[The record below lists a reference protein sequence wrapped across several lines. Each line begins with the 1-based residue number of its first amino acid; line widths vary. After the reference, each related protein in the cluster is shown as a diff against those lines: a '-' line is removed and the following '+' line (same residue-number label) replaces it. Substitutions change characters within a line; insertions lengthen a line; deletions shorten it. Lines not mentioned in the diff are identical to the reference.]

1 MWFGMLGPLEARC
14 GERRIDLGAPKQRA
28 VLAVLLI
35 EANRVVPVERLV
47 RMLWDDE
54 PPARSTGAL
63 QVYVSG
69 LRQALEPER
78 PARMRSSYVVTLP
91 PGYLL
96 RAGPDDVDAF
106 RFEALAAQGRGLLAG
121 GDAAGARQVLA
132 DSLSLWRGP
141 ALADLAREPF
151 AAREAARL
159 EELRAAAGEDRI
171 EADLALGH
179 HTRVIAELEFLVGEH
194 PLRERLW
201 ALLMRALYRSGR
213 QSEALRAYGRARRIL
228 GEELG
233 IQPSLAL
240 RQLEEGIL
248 RQAPELGWP
257 PPDRNLGA
265 LPHRPVAAP
274 VSGRSGVSHR
284 GLVGRREEL
293 RRFDHRLE
301 RLAAG
306 EGSVVLV
313 SGEPGIGKTRLVEE
327 LVARAGDPPAL
338 VAWGRCEEGEGTPSF
353 WPWVQIIRSVIA
365 GADPEALGRALAPGA
380 GEIAQIAPEV
390 KDLVAGLE
398 PPAAVEA
405 EVARAH
411 LYRAVHTLVAG
422 VAASAPLVLVVEDL
436 HWADLPSL
444 RLFEYVAHRA
454 AAGGVLLVATLRDSD
469 PAVSGPLAAIVGGL
483 AGHPSTQRMP
493 LSGLSAV
500 ECGVFITDTVGVAPS
515 AEVAA
520 TVHAHT
526 GGNPFFVVELARLLS
541 VEGAL
546 GQEGGRALQVPAG
559 VRDVI
564 SRRLRRLPAPTR
576 DLLDLAAVLGRE
588 VDPALVAVAARID
601 EDEAALRLEA
611 AVAAGLLVP
620 APGSVAGRRFSHALV
635 QQTIQSEMAA
645 PARARAHARAAVALR
660 VIHGDDAD
668 HAGERA
674 HHLLEGVP
682 VVDPEEACTAAL
694 AAAEV
699 SQRRLAYER
708 AAELLRRALEV
719 TARMPPG
726 RARTH
731 RELDVHHRLARL
743 LSVTEGYQS
752 DAVAAEWH
760 AARELSLRL
769 GDTPEVLDSVW
780 GLARLTRTRAEFT
793 TSVMFGREL
802 LDLAGASP
810 SASPLFA
817 IAGWETVGMVAL
829 FTGEVDTAVRHL
841 TEMVERADAA
851 TAADRALVLE
861 PSVAGRC
868 YLACA
873 RWLAADADGAA
884 AMMAEARAVAG
895 ASRHPLTQAVAGL
908 YSAKLATMQAAAEDA
923 VMWTD
928 EVYHLAARGPVGPL
942 EEVAGV
948 LAAWARARLGDH
960 DGQEARLARAI
971 SALRASG
978 WRLAMTYFL
987 WLQADAHLAA
997 GRLDRAIATAE
1008 RGLAEAEAT
1017 GERYYEAELCRLIGQ
1032 AVLDA
1037 GPRPDREAARAWF
1050 GRARAAAQ
1058 QQGSVPFRR
1067 RAEEALAAVRVPA
1080 ARTPGGGRR

>member
-28 VLAVLLI
+28 VLALLLI

-47 RMLWDDE
+47 RVLWDDQ
-54 PPARSTGAL
+54 PPARSSGAL

-69 LRQALEPER
+69 LRRALEPER
-78 PARMRSSYVVTLP
+78 PARMRSSYVVTQA

-96 RAGPDDVDAF
+96 RAGPEEVDAF
-106 RFEALAAQGRGLLAG
+106 RFEALAAHGRGLLAG

-228 GEELG
+228 AEELG

-265 LPHRPVAAP
+265 LAHRPAAA
-274 VSGRSGVSHR
+274 SGRRGVSNR
-284 GLVGRREEL
+284 GLVGRRDEL
-293 RRFDHRLE
+293 RRFDHRRE

-353 WPWVQIIRSVIA
+353 WPWVQIIRSLIA

-411 LYRAVHTLVAG
+411 LYRAVHALVAG
-422 VAASAPLVLVVEDL
+422 VAASTPLVLAVEDL

-454 AAGGVLLVATLRDSD
+454 AAGGLLLVATLRDAD

-483 AGHPSTQRMP
+483 AGHPSTLRMA
-493 LSGLSAV
+493 LGGLSAG
-500 ECGVFITDTVGVAPS
+500 ECGVFITETVGVAPS

-541 VEGAL
+541 IEGAL
-546 GQEGGRALQVPAG
+546 GRDEGRTLRVPAG

-601 EDEAALRLEA
+601 EDEAAPRLDA

-620 APGSVAGRRFSHALV
+620 APGSAAGQRFSHALV
-635 QQTIQSEMAA
+635 QQTIQSEMAP

-674 HHLLEGVP
+674 HHLIEGVP
-682 VVDPEEACTAAL
+682 VVDPEEACAAAL

-699 SQRRLAYER
+699 AQRRLAYER
-708 AAELLRRALEV
+708 AGEFLRRALEV

-731 RELDVHHRLARL
+731 RELDVHHGLARL

-802 LDLAGASP
+802 LDLAGACP

-817 IAGWETVGMVAL
+817 IAGREALGMVAL
-829 FTGEVDTAVRHL
+829 FTGEVGTAVRHL
-841 TEMVERADAA
+841 GEMVERADAA
-851 TAADRALVLE
+851 IAADRALVLE

-873 RWLAADADGAA
+873 RWLVGDAAGAA
-884 AMMAEARAVAG
+884 AMMAEARTVAG
-895 ASRHPLTQAVAGL
+895 AGGHRLTQAVAGL
-908 YSAKLATMQAAAEDA
+908 YSAKLATMQAAAEEA
-923 VMWTD
+923 VLWTD
-928 EVYHLAARGPVGPL
+928 EVYHLTARGPIGPL

-948 LAAWARARLGDH
+948 LAAWGRARLGDH

-971 SALRASG
+971 SALGASG

-997 GRLDRAIATAE
+997 GRLERAIATAE

-1050 GRARAAAQ
+1050 GRARATAQ